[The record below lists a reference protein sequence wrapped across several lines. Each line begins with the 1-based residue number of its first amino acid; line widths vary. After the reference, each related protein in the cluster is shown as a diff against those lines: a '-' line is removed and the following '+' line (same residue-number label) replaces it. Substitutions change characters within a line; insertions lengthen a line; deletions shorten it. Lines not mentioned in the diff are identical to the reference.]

1 MVRGTRFSFVK
12 SAFQFSSSLR
22 LAFLG
27 SVYAAIA
34 GGSLLAG
41 YALRFDFVVPAER
54 WAEAGRVLLWLVPL
68 RLLSLLFFRQFSV
81 LLTYFRFPDLYRL
94 FLALLL
100 PSLLMVAGWYGGAE
114 GWVPPRSVILGD
126 FVFALLLTTGFRI
139 ALRVY
144 RERRSAERGTSNGP
158 RTAVAIVGA
167 GDVGALVASDLQSRN
182 SSLRPVLFL
191 DDDPAKWGKRIH
203 NIPVLGGLDRVA
215 EGVGQYGVRQL
226 ILAMPSAPA
235 KRVGEIV
242 KAGRELGL
250 TTEIVPSLSEL
261 TTGKAKVT
269 RLRPVEIEDLLG
281 REEVAIDFGAIA
293 GLLEGRRV
301 MVTGAGGTIG
311 RELVR
316 QVVDKGPAELVLVE
330 QAEIQL
336 FEVGRMLAARRD
348 GREPAPEVVPR
359 TADITDAPRMRA
371 LFARHRPEIVFHAAA
386 HKHVGL
392 MEEQPGEAL
401 KNNTFGTLLLAHLAE
416 EYGAREFV
424 LISTDK
430 AINPTSVMGASKRL
444 AELCLQARAARAV
457 DGATTAPTG
466 RSEPGRDAPAT
477 RFRAVRFGNVLGSSG
492 SVIPIFREQIAEGG
506 PVTVRDPEV
515 TRYFMTAAEAV
526 GLVLQAAVLEGQG
539 GVFVLNMGRPVK
551 IADLARQMIELSGL
565 RPGTDIEIQYTGLL
579 PGEKR
584 YEEVRHFDEDYLPT
598 SHPQIAF
605 FVNGPVPGE
614 GFLEELEILRASLDE
629 RGMEELKGEMARW
642 IPEYRVGGETGV
654 GELEKR
660 EKG

>member
-1 MVRGTRFSFVK
+1 LG
-12 SAFQFSSSLR
+12 
-22 LAFLG
+22 FLVA
-27 SVYAAIA
+27 VYAAIA
-34 GGSLLAG
+34 VVSLLGG
-41 YALRFDFVVPAER
+41 YALRFDFVIPMER
-54 WAEAGRVLLWLVPL
+54 WAEAGRVLVWLVPL
-68 RLLSLLFFRQFSV
+68 RLLSLLLLRQFSV

-100 PSLLMVAGWYGGAE
+100 PSLLMVGGWYGGAE

-139 ALRVY
+139 GLRVY
-144 RERRSAERGTSNGP
+144 RERRSLGQGGDGGA

-182 SSLRPVLFL
+182 ATLRPVLFL
-191 DDDPAKWGKRIH
+191 DDDPGKWGKHIH
-203 NIPVLGGLDRVA
+203 NVLVLGSLDRLEEA
-215 EGVGQYGVRQL
+215 VGKYGVRQL

-235 KRVGEIV
+235 KRVGGIV
-242 KAGRELGL
+242 TAGRELGL

-281 REEVAIDFGAIA
+281 REEVDLDFGAIA

-336 FEVGRMLAARRD
+336 FEVGRMLA
-348 GREPAPEVVPR
+348 EPRAAGAQVVLR
-359 TADITDAPRMRA
+359 TADITDGARMRT
-371 LFARHRPEIVFHAAA
+371 LFAAHRPEILFHAAA

-392 MEEQPGEAL
+392 MEDQPGEAL
-401 KNNTFGTLLLAHLAE
+401 KNNTFGTMLLGELAE
-416 EYGAREFV
+416 EYGVREFV
-424 LISTDK
+424 FISTDK

-444 AELCLQARAARAV
+444 AELCLQARALLAGGRADPSGNGTGPSTGNGVSRPV
-457 DGATTAPTG
+457 DEAGTP
-466 RSEPGRDAPAT
+466 PT

-492 SVIPIFREQIAEGG
+492 SVIPIFREQIAAGG

-515 TRYFMTAAEAV
+515 TRYFMTATEAV

-565 RPGTDIEIQYTGLL
+565 RPGTDIEIEYTGLL
-579 PGEKR
+579 PGEKL
-584 YEEVRHFDEDYLPT
+584 YEEVRHLDEDHLPT
-598 SHPQIAF
+598 SNPQIAL
-605 FVNGPVPGE
+605 FVNGPAPAE
-614 GFLEELEILRASLDE
+614 GFLEELRALRVSLDE
-629 RGMEELKGEMARW
+629 LGPEELKRAMARW
-642 IPEYRVGGETGV
+642 IPEYRGGSGPERKAGARDAGV
-654 GELEKR
+654 A
-660 EKG
+660 